1 MKAEEFYLQ
10 RAVWGEGFP
19 ESDEPSDEPRAS
31 LRVMNPKQI
40 YIDKGRVYVP

>member
-10 RAVWGEGFP
+10 RAVWGKGFP
-19 ESDEPSDEPRAS
+19 ESDEPSDELRAS

-40 YIDKGRVYVP
+40 YIDKARVYVP